1 MSARAFL
8 SNITII
14 LAVMGVGA
22 TKRASAVRWSVARD
36 IVSGWVLT
44 LPAAALT
51 AALVY
56 LPLHLSWT

>member
-1 MSARAFL
+1 
-8 SNITII
+8 
-14 LAVMGVGA
+14 
-22 TKRASAVRWSVARD
+22 VRWSVARE

-56 LPLHLSWT
+56 LPLHLVWT